1 MHTKENGSIFVPHG
15 VVSRASV
22 ILLFNWPFQITP
34 RRSTNTIWRVFT
46 AEFVMTR
53 SVACITTSCYKKTER
68 YSFIGVCSKT
78 TSVNW
83 QQKGSPF
90 SILIKQ
96 EMMGLQWRQLDHM
109 QNICTSRQTTTPT
122 PYCQFLQARC
132 SSSLWTSS
140 VKAVTSS
147 TESLRLPPVL
157 VRTSVDK
164 IPPFLQWLA
173 TLFAPLHVTERSLA

>member
-1 MHTKENGSIFVPHG
+1 MHTKESGSIFVPHG
-15 VVSRASV
+15 VVSWASV

-34 RRSTNTIWRVFT
+34 RRSTNTLWRVFT

-53 SVACITTSCYKKTER
+53 SVACITTSCCKKTER

-96 EMMGLQWRQLDHM
+96 EMMGLQWRHVGSYAKYLHITTDDHT
-109 QNICTSRQTTTPT
+109 NTSLTIFAGQMLLLIVNQQ
-122 PYCQFLQARC
+122 CQ
-132 SSSLWTSS
+132 SSY
-140 VKAVTSS
+140 
-147 TESLRLPPVL
+147 
-157 VRTSVDK
+157 
-164 IPPFLQWLA
+164 
-173 TLFAPLHVTERSLA
+173 